1 MLLSL
6 PSPIDTSV
14 WQFWNSSSYC
24 SNNTVIYS
32 CVSSETLFINWD
44 IFDQGGKIASWGV
57 SHFSE
62 RLTRVNEPIEA
73 VLEVTYSNST
83 FIASTIIV
91 TLPVPETYTIKCNT
105 IIAENIA
112 TSSLASK
119 CGFSLY

>member
-1 MLLSL
+1 M
-6 PSPIDTSV
+6 
-14 WQFWNSSSYC
+14 
-24 SNNTVIYS
+24 IYS
-32 CVSSETLFINWD
+32 CVNSKKFFINWD

-62 RLTRVNEPIEA
+62 RLTRESEPIEA

-83 FIASTIIV
+83 SIASTIIL

-105 IIAENIA
+105 IIAENIP

-119 CGFSLY
+119 CEFLLY